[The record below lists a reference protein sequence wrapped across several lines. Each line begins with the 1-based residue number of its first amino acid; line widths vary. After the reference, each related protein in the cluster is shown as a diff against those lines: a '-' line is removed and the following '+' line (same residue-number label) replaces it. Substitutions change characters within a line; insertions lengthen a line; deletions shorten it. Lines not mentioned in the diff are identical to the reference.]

1 MKNSGGPVKI
11 DSSSFVNVVREKPP
25 PFTLRRF
32 LYNKKEGLY
41 LGKTKSGWGKNGH
54 LKIYKKMGEDNRN

>member
-1 MKNSGGPVKI
+1 MKNTGGPVKI

-32 LYNKKEGLY
+32 LHDKQSGLY
-41 LGKTKSGWGKNGH
+41 LGKTGFGWGKTIKN
-54 LKIYKKMGEDNRN
+54 YFF